1 MAAAELVA
9 LAFGA
14 LLAVTHFVAERMDR
28 WDWEHETRLTS
39 FAAGATGAYA
49 FLQLLPEHFEGVAVL
64 GEAGFFFSLSGFLLI
79 HVTEMFIEGSGRDP
93 EEVAHQFKEMHTVF
107 LFLYYLAIGVVIAD
121 LTRASPVSGLL
132 FFIPVSLHTAISSMA
147 LTELHEDVLDLIWVK
162 AGVAGASLLGA
173 VIAVAV
179 AVPPTVFHALLGLI
193 TGMFLYV
200 VIHDSLPE
208 PGESA
213 PYAFLA
219 GTGFYSLVIVATWVL
234 V

>member
-14 LLAVTHFVAERMDR
+14 LLAVTHYAGERMDSGE
-28 WDWEHETRLTS
+28 WEHEARLTS

-49 FLQLLPEHFEGVAVL
+49 FLQLLPEHFRGVEVL
-64 GEAGFFFSLSGFLLI
+64 GETGFFFSLSGFLLI
-79 HVTEMFIEGSGRDP
+79 HVAELFIQRYEREP
-93 EEVAHQFKEMHTVF
+93 AEVAHDFKELHTAF
-107 LFLYYLAIGVVIAD
+107 LFLYYLAIGIVIAD
-121 LTRASPVSGLL
+121 LTLASPLEGLL
-132 FFIPVSLHTAISSMA
+132 FFVPVSLHTAISSMA
-147 LTELHEDVLDLIWVK
+147 LTELHEDVLDLAWVK
-162 AGVAGASLLGA
+162 AAVSGATLVGA
-173 VIAVAV
+173 AIAVTV

-200 VIHDSLPE
+200 VIHDSLPA